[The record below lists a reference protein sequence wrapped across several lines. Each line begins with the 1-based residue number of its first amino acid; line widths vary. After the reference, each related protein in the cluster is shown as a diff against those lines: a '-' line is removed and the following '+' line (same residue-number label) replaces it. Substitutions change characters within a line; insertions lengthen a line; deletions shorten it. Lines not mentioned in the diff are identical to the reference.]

1 MKISYFD
8 CFSGIAGDMIIGA
21 LLDAGLEISALKK
34 ELKKLPLTGYQI
46 KAFKTE
52 KKGIKGTKFEVKAP
66 EEKIH
71 RNLKDIF
78 KIIDKSS
85 LDKKIR
91 DDSKKI
97 FRRLAEAEAKVHGVS
112 VDKIHFHEVG
122 GVDAIIDIVG
132 AVIGLDI
139 LKVDKIYSSPLSF
152 GKGYVKFSHGKFPVP
167 APATVELCK
176 DIPVRYADI
185 EGELVTPTG
194 AAIVTT
200 LADFSPRLDLKIE
213 KVGYGAGS
221 ADLKEIPNLLRVVI
235 GQKEQDLEQDEI
247 LVLETNIDNTTP
259 EVLGY
264 LTEKLLQKGALDVY
278 LVPIIMKKGRPG
290 TILSVLCNANKL
302 NELSSIIFSET
313 GTIGFRTQFHLR
325 KKLPRKIEV
334 VNTRFGKARV
344 KVITYGEKVHISPE
358 FEDCRALA
366 DKNKIALREVYR
378 EVEKNFWSGV
388 GTEHRSVPKRRR
400 EKNFRRDKIRE
411 E

>member
-1 MKISYFD
+1 MKIAYFD

-21 LLDAGLEISALKK
+21 LLDAGLEFSALKR

-52 KKGIKGTKFEVKAP
+52 KQGIRGTKFEVKSPP
-66 EEKIH
+66 EKTH
-71 RNLKDIF
+71 RNLKDIY

-85 LDKKIR
+85 LEKKIKE
-91 DDSKKI
+91 DSKKI
-97 FRRLAEAEAKVHGVS
+97 FRRLAEAEAKVHGVGI
-112 VDKIHFHEVG
+112 DEIHFHEVG

-152 GKGYVKFSHGKFPVP
+152 GKGFVKFSHGKFPVP

-176 DIPVRYADI
+176 NAPVRYTDI

-194 AAIVTT
+194 AAIITT
-200 LADFSPRLDLKIE
+200 LADFSPRLDFKIE
-213 KVGYGAGS
+213 KIGYGAGS
-221 ADLKEIPNLLRVVI
+221 MDLKEIPNLLRVMI
-235 GQKEQDLEQDEI
+235 GEKNLDLEQDEI

-264 LTEKLLQKGALDVY
+264 LTEKLMEKGALDVY
-278 LVPIIMKKGRPG
+278 LVQIIMKKGRPG
-290 TILSVLCNANKL
+290 TLLSVICNMDKL
-302 NELSSIIFSET
+302 NELSSLVFAET
-313 GTIGFRTQFHLR
+313 GTIGLRTQFHLR

-344 KVITYGEKVHISPE
+344 KVITYGDKVHISPE
-358 FEDCRALA
+358 FEDCKILA
-366 DKNKIALREVYR
+366 DKNNIPLREVYK
-378 EVEKNFWSGV
+378 EVEKSFWSSV

-400 EKNFRRDKIRE
+400 EKKLP
-411 E
+411 

>member
-1 MKISYFD
+1 MSVLPMSKFMKIAYFD

-21 LLDAGLEISALKK
+21 LLDAGLELSALKR

-52 KKGIKGTKFEVKAP
+52 KKGIRGTKFEVKAP
-66 EEKIH
+66 QEKFH

-85 LDKKIR
+85 LDKKIKEN
-91 DDSKKI
+91 SKKI
-97 FRRLAEAEAKVHGVS
+97 FGRLAEAEAKVHGVN

-176 DIPVRYADI
+176 NIPVRYTDI

-194 AAIVTT
+194 AAIITT
-200 LADFSPRLDLKIE
+200 LAEFSHRLDFKIE
-213 KVGYGAGS
+213 KIGYGAGS
-221 ADLKEIPNLLRVVI
+221 ADLKEIPNLLRVMT
-235 GQKEQDLEQDEI
+235 GEKNLDLEQDEI

-264 LTEKLLQKGALDVY
+264 LTEKLIEKGALDVY
-278 LVPIIMKKGRPG
+278 LVPVIMKKGRPG
-290 TILSVLCNANKL
+290 TILSVICKVDKL
-302 NELSSIIFSET
+302 NELSSLIFSET
-313 GTIGFRTQFHLR
+313 GTIGLRTQFHLR
-325 KKLPRKIEV
+325 KKLPRRIEV
-334 VNTRFGKARV
+334 VKTRFGKAKV
-344 KVITYGEKVHISPE
+344 KIIEYGDKIHISPE
-358 FEDCRALA
+358 FEDCKILA
-366 DKNKIALREVYR
+366 EKNNLSLKEIYR
-378 EVEKNFWSGV
+378 EVEKSFW
-388 GTEHRSVPKRRR
+388 RK
-400 EKNFRRDKIRE
+400 
-411 E
+411 

>member
-1 MKISYFD
+1 MKIAYFD

-21 LLDAGLEISALKK
+21 LLDAGLELSALKR

-46 KAFKTE
+46 KAYKTE
-52 KKGIKGTKFEVKAP
+52 KKGIRGTKFEVKAP

-152 GKGYVKFSHGKFPVP
+152 GKGFVKFSHGKFPVP

-176 DIPVRYADI
+176 NIPIRYTDI

-194 AAIVTT
+194 AAIITT
-200 LADFSPRLDLKIE
+200 LAEFSHRLDFKIE
-213 KVGYGAGS
+213 KIGYGAGS
-221 ADLKEIPNLLRVVI
+221 MDLKEIPNLLRVMI
-235 GQKEQDLEQDEI
+235 GEKNLDLEQDEI

-264 LTEKLLQKGALDVY
+264 LTEKLIEKGALDVY
-278 LVPIIMKKGRPG
+278 LVPVIMKKGRPG
-290 TILSVLCNANKL
+290 TILSVICNIDKL
-302 NELSSIIFSET
+302 NELSSLIFSET
-313 GTIGFRTQFHLR
+313 GTIGLRTQFHLR
-325 KKLPRKIEV
+325 KKLSRKIKV
-334 VNTRFGKARV
+334 VKTRFGKARV
-344 KVITYGEKVHISPE
+344 KIVEYGEKIHISPE
-358 FEDCRALA
+358 FEDCRILA
-366 DKNKIALREVYR
+366 DKNNIPLREVYK
-378 EVEKNFWSGV
+378 EVEESFWSSV
-388 GTEHRSVPKRRR
+388 GTEHRSV
-400 EKNFRRDKIRE
+400 RDKKMQG
-411 E
+411 

>member
-1 MKISYFD
+1 MIKKVVKIAYFD
-8 CFSGIAGDMIIGA
+8 CFSGVAGDMIIGA
-21 LLDAGLEISALKK
+21 LIDAGLGISALKK
-34 ELKKLPLTGYQI
+34 ELKKLPLTGYEI

-97 FRRLAEAEAKVHGVS
+97 FRRLAEAEAKVHGVGI
-112 VDKIHFHEVG
+112 DKIHFHEVG

-139 LKVDKIYSSPLSF
+139 LEVDKIYSSPLSF
-152 GKGYVKFSHGKFPVP
+152 GKGFVKFSHGKFPVP

-176 DIPVRYADI
+176 DIPIRYADI

-194 AAIVTT
+194 AAIITT
-200 LADFSPRLDLKIE
+200 LAEFSHRLDFKIE
-213 KVGYGAGS
+213 KIGYGVGS
-221 ADLKEIPNLLRVVI
+221 MDLKEIPNLLRVMI
-235 GQKEQDLEQDEI
+235 GEKNLDLEQDEI

-264 LTEKLLQKGALDVY
+264 LTEKLLEKGALDVY
-278 LVPIIMKKGRPG
+278 LVPVIMKKGRPG
-290 TILSVLCNANKL
+290 TILSVLCKVDKL
-302 NELSSIIFSET
+302 NELSSLIFSET
-313 GTIGFRTQFHLR
+313 GTIGLRTQFHLR
-325 KKLPRKIEV
+325 KKLPRKIKV
-334 VNTRFGKARV
+334 VKTRFGKAKV
-344 KVITYGEKVHISPE
+344 KIITDGDRVHISPE
-358 FEDCRALA
+358 FEDCKILA
-366 DKNKIALREVYR
+366 EKNNLPLKEIYR
-378 EVEKNFWSGV
+378 EVEKSFWSGA
-388 GTEHRSVPKRRR
+388 GAEHRSVRK
-400 EKNFRRDKIRE
+400 
-411 E
+411 

>member
-1 MKISYFD
+1 MSVLPMSKFMKISYFD
-8 CFSGIAGDMIIGA
+8 CFSGIAGDMILGA
-21 LLDAGLEISALKK
+21 LIDAGLELQTLRK
-34 ELKKLPLTGYQI
+34 ELKKLPLTGYEI

-52 KKGIKGTKFEVKAP
+52 KKGIKGTKFKVKAP

-78 KIIDKSS
+78 RIIEKSS
-85 LDKKIR
+85 LDKKIK

-176 DIPVRYADI
+176 NIPVRYTDI

-194 AAIVTT
+194 AAIITT
-200 LADFSPRLDLKIE
+200 LAEFSHRLDFKIE
-213 KVGYGAGS
+213 KIGYGAGS
-221 ADLKEIPNLLRVVI
+221 ADLKEIPNLLRVMT
-235 GQKEQDLEQDEI
+235 GEKNLDLEQDEI

-264 LTEKLLQKGALDVY
+264 LTEKLIEKGALDVY

-290 TILSVLCNANKL
+290 TILSVICKVDKL
-302 NELSSIIFSET
+302 NELSSLIFSET
-313 GTIGFRTQFHLR
+313 GTIGLRTQFHLR
-325 KKLPRKIEV
+325 KKLPRKIKV
-334 VNTRFGKARV
+334 VETRFGKARV
-344 KVITYGEKVHISPE
+344 KIITDGEKIHISPE
-358 FEDCRALA
+358 YEDCKILA
-366 DKNKIALREVYR
+366 EKNNLPLKQIYR
-378 EVEKNFWSGV
+378 EVEKSFWSGV
-388 GTEHRSVPKRRR
+388 GDRAS
-400 EKNFRRDKIRE
+400 FCS
-411 E
+411 

>member
-1 MKISYFD
+1 MKIAYFD

-21 LLDAGLEISALKK
+21 LIDAGLELSALKI
-34 ELKKLPLTGYQI
+34 ELKKLPLTGYEI

-52 KKGIKGTKFEVKAP
+52 KQGIKGTKFEVKAP
-66 EEKIH
+66 QEKFH

-85 LDKKIR
+85 LAKKIK

-97 FRRLAEAEAKVHGVS
+97 FKRLAEAEAKVHGVS

-132 AVIGLDI
+132 AVIGLNI

-176 DIPVRYADI
+176 NVPVRYTDI

-194 AAIVTT
+194 AAIITT
-200 LADFSPRLDLKIE
+200 LAEFSHRLDFKIE
-213 KVGYGAGS
+213 KIGYGAGS
-221 ADLKEIPNLLRVVI
+221 MDLKEIPNLLRVMI
-235 GQKEQDLEQDEI
+235 GEKNLDLEQDEI

-264 LTEKLLQKGALDVY
+264 LTERLLQKGALDVY
-278 LVPIIMKKGRPG
+278 LIPVIMKKGRPG
-290 TILSVLCNANKL
+290 TLLSVICNTDKL
-302 NELSSIIFSET
+302 NELSSLIFSET
-313 GTIGFRTQFHLR
+313 GTIGLRTQFHLR
-325 KKLPRKIEV
+325 RKLPRKIKV
-334 VNTRFGKARV
+334 VETRFGKARV
-344 KVITYGEKVHISPE
+344 KIITDGEKIHISPE
-358 FEDCRALA
+358 FEDCKNLA
-366 DKNKIALREVYR
+366 EKNNLPLKEIYR
-378 EVEKNFWSGV
+378 EIEKNFWSDLR
-388 GTEHRSVPKRRR
+388 TEHRSVPK
-400 EKNFRRDKIRE
+400 KK
-411 E
+411 